1 MLDKKSMNILS
12 NIEEMAEVFPVEVLI
27 LKKEVKG
34 ELKDFL
40 NALSDS
46 QRYIIARSYFNDN
59 KIKNKNSKELIDL
72 LDKKIKE
79 IFLELTNTMTY
90 NQYKSIDNLCNG
102 IKIVEVSLIYLYAGF
117 IYGYS
122 DKSGNVSYEIPND
135 IKKLYLENATDENK
149 AETIKA
155 EIATRIFSMFFSI
168 GLVREDLIFDE
179 YKDFD
184 GLFTKEEFLKEISN
198 SVITKEIDNKNY
210 FWISDIPYKDE
221 YAININNRI
230 YIKREIKD
238 YLNYMFIIT
247 KLIEEISNILGFSYN
262 ETAPI
267 VISKILLKERTVEEV
282 IDDFSDE
289 FNLTKNNKEKLE
301 SIIEDE
307 YDYIRFFENG
317 GNTTD
322 EYKAEKLLLEARP
335 KKTSVKECLNKLSK
349 EGLEQLRDTYY
360 LDDEDI
366 TADEIVKDFIEEGMD
381 CFDDYEE
388 IDDILSLDNEI
399 YNGNDTITSLIING
413 YAYIYK
419 DGDNIKVIIPDEIKD
434 ILYNMSL
441 EEDDD
446 YEELDDSEIVELY
459 MYYNGVI
466 EKEELRRLLKEN
478 HNLDYTIKE
487 LDTVIK
493 SLDLFSRKGYYSILG
508 DDKEDDMEQIVLSS
522 KKNFKKYKVV
532 DYSSYDI
539 VNMVDVFEDN
549 LKEIL
554 SNLTTDEEE
563 AEIISSFIIS
573 TIYMNCYLDDALY
586 HILDEYKIKYTN
598 KDIRALKKIVDQYKN
613 DMPIWAYNGY
623 TKKEYNSMPKE
634 KKVGRNDPCPCG
646 SGKKYKK
653 CCGK

>member
-1 MLDKKSMNILS
+1 MLAKKSIDILS

-46 QRYIIARSYFNDN
+46 QRYIIARSYFSDN

-79 IFLELTNTMTY
+79 SFLELINTMTY
-90 NQYKSIDNLCNG
+90 NQYKSIDNLSKG
-102 IKIVEVSLIYLYAGF
+102 IKIDEISLIYLYAGF
-117 IYGYS
+117 IYSYH
-122 DKSGNVSYEIPND
+122 DKNDNISYAIPND
-135 IKKLYLENATDENK
+135 IKKLYLENITDEMK

-155 EIATRIFSMFFSI
+155 EIATKIFSMFFSI
-168 GLVREDLIFDE
+168 GLVREDLIFDD

-184 GLFTKEEFLKEISN
+184 GLFTKEEFLNEIS
-198 SVITKEIDNKNY
+198 SAVIIKEIDNKKY
-210 FWISDIPYKDE
+210 FWLIDIPCNDE
-221 YAININNRI
+221 YAINIDNRI
-230 YIKREIKD
+230 YIKRNIKD
-238 YLNYMFIIT
+238 YLDYMLTIT
-247 KLIEEISNILGFSYN
+247 QLIESISNILGFSYK

-267 VISKILLKERTVEEV
+267 VISKILLKERTTKEV
-282 IDDFSDE
+282 INDFSDE
-289 FNLTKNNKEKLE
+289 FNLTKNNKKKLE

-307 YDYIRFFENG
+307 YDYIRFFEYG

-322 EYKAEKLLLEARP
+322 EYKALKLLLEKKP
-335 KKTSVKECLNKLSK
+335 KKTSLKDCLNKLSN
-349 EGLEQLRDTYY
+349 EGVEQLRDTYY

-366 TADEIVKDFIEEGMD
+366 IEEEIISDFNDEGID
-381 CFDDYEE
+381 YFDDYYE

-399 YNGNDTITSLIING
+399 YNGNDTITSFIING

-419 DGDNIKVIIPDEIKD
+419 DKNDIKVIIPDEIKD
-434 ILYNMSL
+434 ILYNMPL
-441 EEDDD
+441 DDNE
-446 YEELDDSEIVELY
+446 EELDDREIVELY
-459 MYYNGVI
+459 MYFNGVI
-466 EKEELRRLLKEN
+466 EKEELRKLLKEN

-493 SLDLFSRKGYYSILG
+493 SLDLFSRKDYYSILG
-508 DDKEDDMEQIVLSS
+508 DAKEDDMEQMVLSS

-539 VNMVDVFEDN
+539 VNMSDAFKDD
-549 LKEIL
+549 LKEVL
-554 SNLTTDEEE
+554 SNLTTDEEKLE
-563 AEIISSFIIS
+563 LISSFIIS

-598 KDIRALKKIVDQYKN
+598 KDIKSLKNIVDQYKN
-613 DMPIWAYNGY
+613 DMPIWGYNGY
-623 TKKEYNSMPKE
+623 TKKEFSSMPKE
-634 KKVGRNDPCPCG
+634 KKIGRNDPCPCW